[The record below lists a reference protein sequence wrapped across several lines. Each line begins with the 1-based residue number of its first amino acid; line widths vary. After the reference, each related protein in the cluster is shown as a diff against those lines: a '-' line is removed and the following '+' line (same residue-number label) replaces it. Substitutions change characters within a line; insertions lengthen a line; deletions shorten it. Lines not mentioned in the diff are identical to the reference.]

1 MEKLLHDI
9 LSKTK
14 EEKRDNI
21 ILLIE
26 IMAEVIKRCPYL
38 AAAPRGEQREVLKI
52 LRERSLI

>member
-1 MEKLLHDI
+1 MEKLLNDI
-9 LSKTK
+9 LRKTK

-38 AAAPRGEQREVLKI
+38 AAAPREEQKEVLRI

>member
-14 EEKRDNI
+14 KEKRDNI

-38 AAAPRGEQREVLKI
+38 AAAPREEQKEVLRI
-52 LRERSLI
+52 LRKRSLI